1 MTRRAFTLIELL
13 VVIAVVATLT
23 GLLAPSLAGARAAA
37 RASACL
43 SNLHQLSVALE
54 SYATDARG
62 AYAAGAADFLKNLQ
76 RWHGARTSASQPF
89 SPAGG
94 SLSEYL
100 GVSSSSSTLATGTV
114 RECPA
119 FTSRLVQLAAL
130 KQGFERGCGG
140 YGYNNAYVGTRRGRT
155 APGIDTVITDRTGQL
170 QARFASPARTIA
182 FGDAAIAALADGPAE
197 YSFVEPP
204 RWASDPDQQSD
215 PSMHFRH
222 GGRSADGSSTANVV
236 WLDGHASTERRTYT
250 WSSGV
255 YPADPAQHQIGW
267 FGAADATTT
276 NSLFDMY

>member
-1 MTRRAFTLIELL
+1 MRRGFSLIELL
-13 VVIAVVATLT
+13 VVIAVIATLT

-37 RASACL
+37 RASVCL
-43 SNLHQLSVALE
+43 SNLHQLAVALDT
-54 SYATDARG
+54 YAADARG
-62 AYAAGAADFLKNLQ
+62 VYAPGAADFLKNLQ
-76 RWHGARTSASQPF
+76 RWHGARASAGQPF
-89 SPAGG
+89 APAGG

-100 GVSSSSSTLATGTV
+100 GVSSSSTLATGTV

-197 YSFVEPP
+197 YSFIEPP
-204 RWASDPDQQSD
+204 RWPSDPDQQSD
-215 PSMHFRH
+215 PSVHFRH
-222 GGRSADGSSTANVV
+222 GGRGADASGTANLV
-236 WLDGHASTERRTYT
+236 WLDGHASTERRTHT

-255 YPADPAQHQIGW
+255 YPTDPAQHQIGW
-267 FGAADATTT
+267 FGSADTMAS
-276 NSLFDMY
+276 NVLFDLD